1 MAEDHDKAQKTE
13 EPTPKR
19 IEEAIRKG
27 NVAFSKELSNFIL
40 LTLFSVF
47 VILLAPSL
55 FQQAAKELAPYL
67 TEPDQFGFDYDGD
80 DVFRLAIK
88 IILDVF
94 LILMIPFLISIFGS
108 ILSAFLQNGFLVA
121 PEAIMPK
128 LSKISPISGFNRI
141 FSKDALVNFFKGI
154 VKILIIA
161 ITSYIAIYTELGIV
175 DSLHEFTHIG
185 ILVILGKIIAKLLIS
200 ICSIMAIIAAADL
213 LYEKYKY
220 RQNLM
225 MTREEVK
232 EEMKQM
238 EGNPEIKAKIKSV
251 RAQRARRRIAAT
263 VPKAD
268 VIITNPTHFSVAL
281 EYNADE
287 MPAPKLIAKG
297 QDRIALRIREIAA
310 ENNIPIIENK
320 PLARSLFD
328 TVDEDEF
335 IAVEH
340 YEAVAAIMS
349 KIKKFTNK
357 RKKPA

>member
-1 MAEDHDKAQKTE
+1 MAEDQDKAQRTE

-27 NVAFSKELSNFIL
+27 NVPFSKELSNFIL

-47 VILLAPSL
+47 VILLAPTL
-55 FQQAAKELAPYL
+55 FHQAVQNIAPYL
-67 TEPDQFGFDYDGD
+67 TEPNQFGFDYDGD

-94 LILMIPFLISIFGS
+94 LILMIPFLISIGGS

-128 LSKISPISGFNRI
+128 LSKISPISGFGRI
-141 FSKDALVNFFKGI
+141 FSKDSLVNFLKGI
-154 VKILIIA
+154 IKISIIA
-161 ITSYIAIYTELGIV
+161 ITSYIAIYSELGVV
-175 DSLHEFTHIG
+175 DSLHEFTLFG
-185 ILVILGKIIAKLLIS
+185 ILIVLGKIISKLLIA
-200 ICSIMAIIAAADL
+200 ICSIMAIIAAVDL

-238 EGNPEIKAKIKSV
+238 EGNPEIKAKIKSL
-251 RAQRARRRIAAT
+251 RAQRARRRIAAI

-268 VIITNPTHFSVAL
+268 VIITNPTHFSIAL
-281 EYNADE
+281 EYKSDE
-287 MPAPKLIAKG
+287 MPAPKVIAKG
-297 QDRIALRIREIAA
+297 KDRIALRIREIAA
-310 ENNIPIIENK
+310 EHDIPIVENK

-328 TVDEDEF
+328 TVEEDEF
-335 IAVEH
+335 ITAEH

-349 KIKKFTNK
+349 KIKKFANK
-357 RKKPA
+357 RKKS